1 MKKLIIFMVGLVV
14 IGLIPVTIAQDEGAV
29 CDYAAVAEELAEIVG
44 GIAEADDPD
53 AALLDLEK
61 AVVAARIEC
70 GGMIFTSEEEGL
82 QPVIGPVELP
92 EGMYRATLTIDGMGV
107 VELDVLDG
115 SCGDSIGMP
124 VFMVL
129 DMGGAPDGAQTVVE
143 SEGCEAL
150 ISFSSVTFAHNWT
163 LEFEKLR

>member
-1 MKKLIIFMVGLVV
+1 MKKLIFFMVGVFV
-14 IGLIPVTIAQDEGAV
+14 IGLIPMAVAQDEGAA
-29 CDYAAVAEELAEIVG
+29 CDYAAVVEELAGMVEE
-44 GIAEADDPD
+44 IAEADDPD

-70 GGMIFTSEEEGL
+70 GGMVFTSEEEGL
-82 QPVIGPVELP
+82 QPVIGPVEFP
-92 EGMYRATLTIDGMGV
+92 EGMYRATLTIDGMGM

-124 VFMVL
+124 IFMVL
-129 DMGGAPDGAQTVVE
+129 EMGGAPDGAQAVVE